1 MAEFAKEDLDAIVSA
16 IGFGIVSDFRSLQ
29 SAMGTLADQSA
40 ENSRILGDINTN
52 LTSTDRTLER
62 LEKDIYRQIDARQ
75 FARVE
80 NEMEKK
86 TKASSRRADQILTQV
101 QKSLSDLQ
109 RETAKGNS
117 QSSGGQSQSKESPQV
132 SSDSEINQFL
142 KDVEST
148 GGSSGSSLSPVP
160 SSGGGGGGGV
170 SGLAMAGVAAAVVGT
185 GYMLMNNQSS
195 ASVGQLAPAEAA
207 VPSAPSIG
215 VSENRGSATQTPTA
229 STTGAISSATQT
241 VTAATTSIR
250 RKALEKITNKL
261 YDWVNKNTD
270 KVMAII
276 GQGNAKVLGQLTGG
290 SFTFSKYMTD
300 SSWTGLGEQYV
311 LGNSISPAQTK
322 DKNAAYVAS
331 VVVNLAILAYLACR
345 DIYTRENYNDI
356 NSGAVQNFD
365 DLGSSEKFQFI
376 KNAGS
381 QIENYVNKLIS
392 ETKTSTTSNFSIIS
406 SAAAATPAPTES
418 PGTAQSLT
426 PTIAPPTTSGGDENE
441 EDQSAEP
448 QQSGGGAGGGTGG
461 GGGGG
466 GTTPS
471 SAGAGSQQTSS
482 PTQSFTGLKQSEN
495 QSDASTSGVDNIASI
510 DTSSNVLGDISGSSS
525 LEDLKNEIASGEG
538 DYGSYNRGTAG
549 DTPRSQ
555 RSIDIQ
561 DLTVSQVMQLQSQ
574 GQLFAVG
581 KYQFIP
587 GTLSEAVRSTGIDL
601 NQKFDSS
608 TQEQLFPYLI
618 SEAKRPKLA
627 SYLAG
632 KSNNEDAAI
641 NDLAHE
647 FASIPMTSGRGAY
660 DGDRA
665 GNKASGG
672 LNRVQKIRS
681 ILRGIRNSSSSTTVA
696 PDEVHA
702 AAQGAIITPLPKTP
716 TDTLNLAPPKMGST
730 SVSDDEDEFTTSSN
744 PIDARPK
751 SYSANPMDEMKNK
764 ISSYMN
770 YMEYHFGYLSQEFD
784 LHTSGE
790 LTAEEAYKR
799 AMNPLG
805 R

>member
-29 SAMGTLADQSA
+29 SAMGNLADQSA
-40 ENSRILGDINTN
+40 ENNRILGDVNAN

-80 NEMEKK
+80 NEMERK

-109 RETAKGNS
+109 KETTRGNN
-117 QSSGGQSQSKESPQV
+117 QSGGGQSQSKEPPQV
-132 SSDSEINQFL
+132 STDSEINQFL

-160 SSGGGGGGGV
+160 SSGGGGGGGI
-170 SGLAMAGVAAAVVGT
+170 SGLAMTARVVAAAGVVGG
-185 GYMLMNNQSS
+185 GYMLMNNQAS
-195 ASVGQLAPAEAA
+195 ASVGQMAPAEAA

-215 VSENRGSATQTPTA
+215 VSENKGSATQTPTA
-229 STTGAISSATQT
+229 STTGAVSSATQS

-261 YDWVNKNTD
+261 SDWVNKNTD
-270 KVMAII
+270 KVMAIV

-392 ETKTSTTSNFSIIS
+392 ETRTSSASSLSIIS

-418 PGTAQSLT
+418 PGPAQNLA

-441 EDQSAEP
+441 EDQSTGS
-448 QQSGGGAGGGTGG
+448 QQTGGGAGGGGTGG
-461 GGGGG
+461 GGGGA
-466 GTTPS
+466 TPS
-471 SAGAGSQQTSS
+471 SAGAGSGTTPPSAGASDQQTSS
-482 PTQSFTGLKQSEN
+482 PTQRIDATNASYPTSQD
-495 QSDASTSGVDNIASI
+495 SDAQVSPDTEMTVDMATIPDNGERVSG
-510 DTSSNVLGDISGSSS
+510 T
-525 LEDLKNEIASGEG
+525 
-538 DYGSYNRGTAG
+538 TA
-549 DTPRSQ
+549 
-555 RSIDIQ
+555 
-561 DLTVSQVMQLQSQ
+561 QVMQTIRTRES
-574 GQLFAVG
+574 GGDYAIESTSSSASG
-581 KYQFIP
+581 AYQFIDSTWQSLTSKYGIGQQFKRAAFAP
-587 GTLSEAVRSTGIDL
+587 PEIQDAV
-601 NQKFDSS
+601 
-608 TQEQLFPYLI
+608 
-618 SEAKRPKLA
+618 A
-627 SYLAG
+627 
-632 KSNNEDAAI
+632 
-641 NDLAHE
+641 
-647 FASIPMTSGRGAY
+647 GAY
-660 DGDRA
+660 VNEILSQNDGDVSKVPLVWYT
-665 GNKASGG
+665 GNAQGKMSAKALKVNRGLTPSAYQKKWMNDFYRISGNQQQAAAQTTNG
-672 LNRVQKIRS
+672 NADA
-681 ILRGIRNSSSSTTVA
+681 SSTTPVT
-696 PDEVHA
+696 
-702 AAQGAIITPLPKTP
+702 AAQGAIITPLPTKP

-730 SVSDDEDEFTTSSN
+730 ARSSDEDEFTTSSN

-764 ISSYMN
+764 ISFYSDYLQH
-770 YMEYHFGYLSQEFD
+770 HFGYLSDEFD

-790 LTAEEAYKR
+790 LTAEQAYKR
-799 AMNPLG
+799 TMNPLG

>member
-40 ENSRILGDINTN
+40 ENNRILGDINTN

-80 NEMEKK
+80 NEMERK

-117 QSSGGQSQSKESPQV
+117 QSGGGQSQSKEPPQV

-160 SSGGGGGGGV
+160 SSGGGGGGGGIA
-170 SGLAMAGVAAAVVGT
+170 GLAMTAGVVGA

-215 VSENRGSATQTPTA
+215 VSENKGSATQAPTA

-261 YDWVNKNTD
+261 SDWVNKNTD
-270 KVMAII
+270 KVMAIV

-392 ETKTSTTSNFSIIS
+392 ETRTSSTPSFSIIS

-426 PTIAPPTTSGGDENE
+426 PTIAPPTTSGADENE
-441 EDQSAEP
+441 EDQSTGH
-448 QQSGGGAGGGTGG
+448 QQGGGGTGGGTGG
-461 GGGGG
+461 GGG
-466 GTTPS
+466 TTPP
-471 SAGAGSQQTSS
+471 SAGAGNQQTSS
-482 PTQSFTGLKQSEN
+482 PAQPFAGSEQRET
-495 QSDASTSGVDNIASI
+495 QSDAAASGVDNIASI
-510 DTSSNVLGDISGSSS
+510 DTSSNVLADIPIGSSS

-538 DYGSYNRGTAG
+538 DYGAYNRGTAG

-555 RSIDIQ
+555 QSIDIQ
-561 DLTVSQVMQLQSQ
+561 NLTVGQVMQLQSQ

-587 GTLSEAVRSTGIDL
+587 GTLSEAVRSTGVDL
-601 NQKFDSS
+601 SQKFDSS

-618 SEAKRPKLA
+618 SESKRPKLA
-627 SYLAG
+627 KYLAG
-632 KSNNEDAAI
+632 ESNNEDAAI

-647 FASIPMTSGRGAY
+647 FASIPTTSGRGAY

-672 LNRVQKIRS
+672 LNRVQKIRG

-696 PDEVHA
+696 PDEVPA
-702 AAQGAIITPLPKTP
+702 AAQGAIITPLPTTP
-716 TDTLNLAPPKMGST
+716 TATRNLAPPKMGSA
-730 SVSDDEDEFTTSSN
+730 SGSSDEDEFTTSSN

-764 ISSYMN
+764 ISFYGD
-770 YMEYHFGYLSQEFD
+770 YLQHHFGYLSDEFD

-790 LTAEEAYKR
+790 LTAEQAYKR
-799 AMNPLG
+799 TMNPLG

>member
-29 SAMGTLADQSA
+29 SAMGTLAYQSA
-40 ENSRILGDINTN
+40 ENNRVLGDINTN
-52 LTSTDRTLER
+52 LSSTDRTLER
-62 LEKDIYRQIDARQ
+62 LERDIYRQIDARQ

-80 NEMEKK
+80 NEMERK

-109 RETAKGNS
+109 KETAKGNN
-117 QSSGGQSQSKESPQV
+117 QSYGGGQPKDKEPPQV
-132 SSDSEINQFL
+132 SSESEINQFL
-142 KDVEST
+142 SDVEST
-148 GGSSGSSLSPVP
+148 GGSSGSNLAPVP

-170 SGLAMAGVAAAVVGT
+170 SGLAKVGAAVAVAGA
-185 GYMLMNNQSS
+185 GYMMMNNQSS
-195 ASVGQLAPAEAA
+195 ASVGQLAPADAA
-207 VPSAPSIG
+207 VPSTPSIG
-215 VSENRGSATQTPTA
+215 VSENKGSATQTPTA
-229 STTGAISSATQT
+229 STTGAVSSATQT

-261 YDWVNKNTD
+261 SDWVNKNTD
-270 KVMAII
+270 KVMAIV

-392 ETKTSTTSNFSIIS
+392 ETRTSSTSSFSIIS
-406 SAAAATPAPTES
+406 SAAAATPAPSES
-418 PGTAQSLT
+418 PGPAQNLT

-448 QQSGGGAGGGTGG
+448 QQTGGGAGG

-466 GTTPS
+466 GTTPPGTE
-471 SAGAGSQQTSS
+471 AGPNFQQTSS
-482 PTQSFTGLKQSEN
+482 PAQPFAGSEQSEN
-495 QSDASTSGVDNIASI
+495 QSDASASGVDNFASI
-510 DTSSNVLGDISGSSS
+510 NMSSSVVTDISGSNS

-555 RSIDIQ
+555 QSIDIQ
-561 DLTVSQVMQLQSQ
+561 NLTVGQVMQLQRQ

-587 GTLSEAVRSTGIDL
+587 GTLAEAVRSTGVDL
-601 NQKFDSS
+601 EQKFDSS

-627 SYLAG
+627 SYLSG
-632 KSNNEDAAI
+632 KSSDEDAAI

-647 FASIPMTSGRGAY
+647 FASIPTTSGRGAY

-665 GNKASGG
+665 GNQAAGG
-672 LNRVQKIRS
+672 LNRVQKIRG
-681 ILRGIRNSSSSTTVA
+681 ILRGIRNSSASTTVA
-696 PDEVHA
+696 PDEVPA

-716 TDTLNLAPPKMGST
+716 TDTLNLAPPKMGSA
-730 SVSDDEDEFTTSSN
+730 SGSDDEDEFTTSSN

-764 ISSYMN
+764 ISFYSDYLQH
-770 YMEYHFGYLSQEFD
+770 HFGYLSEEFD